1 MVIAKTRMKRIV
13 SQAKKSGEQPPW
25 IRDTLWK
32 QMWVHWNTEDAQL
45 KSETA
50 SNCRNSDRG
59 GLGVHKHLAGQKS
72 FVQVHQEMVR
82 VVFPSKQFT

>member
-1 MVIAKTRMKRIV
+1 
-13 SQAKKSGEQPPW
+13 
-25 IRDTLWK
+25 
-32 QMWVHWNTEDAQL
+32 MWVHWNTEDAQL
-45 KSETA
+45 KSDTA

-59 GLGVHKHLAGQKS
+59 GLGVHKQLAGQKS